1 MRIIVIGYI
10 FYGYGMVI
18 IQSFNGAGDTKTPT
32 IINFFCFW
40 LIQLP
45 IAYTLAIMLDFGL
58 SGVFWGITTAEIL
71 VAIVGIILFKK
82 GKWKQVKV

>member
-1 MRIIVIGYI
+1 MTN
-10 FYGYGMVI
+10 YGHTI

-45 IAYTLAIMLDFGL
+45 VAYILAIVLDFGP
-58 SGVFWGITTAEIL
+58 SGVFWAITAAEIS